1 MKASKNTEENIII
14 ISSLCI
20 LFSFI
25 KNDYNLK
32 GLSVTRVRI
41 KASPD
46 NKFSRSRSSSLD
58 TSFTGIHVMKVQLII
73 QMT

>member
-1 MKASKNTEENIII
+1 MKTSKNTEENIIV

-32 GLSVTRVRI
+32 GLWGTRVRMFGNGRE
-41 KASPD
+41 KS
-46 NKFSRSRSSSLD
+46 KREGFL
-58 TSFTGIHVMKVQLII
+58 VCLIAKSEI
-73 QMT
+73 

>member
-1 MKASKNTEENIII
+1 MKTSKNTEENIIV

-32 GLSVTRVRI
+32 GLWGTRVRI
-41 KASPD
+41 KASLD
-46 NKFSRSRSSSLD
+46 NKFSGSRISSLD
-58 TSFTGIHVMKVQLII
+58 TSFTVIHVMKVQLII